1 MRRPSIRL
9 WDGHSSLRRPS
20 IRLWDGHSSL
30 RRPFICLRDEY
41 LSGTFVFGTFVLER
55 VWDVRRSTIVYLS
68 IETSFGD
75 VILIFAKVIGRFPCL
90 RRINI

>member
-1 MRRPSIRL
+1 MRRPSIRF
-9 WDGHSSLRRPS
+9 WDGHSSLK
-20 IRLWDGHSSL
+20 
-30 RRPFICLRDEY
+30 RPFICLRDKY

-75 VILIFAKVIGRFPCL
+75 VIRLVACLCGRL
-90 RRINI
+90 RLLTA